1 MLNEQKNAILSLFN
15 DALVSMSVDN
25 AQILLERP
33 KVAAHGDLACNVA
46 MQLARQLKKNPRAIA
61 TELIE
66 RIQSLPQSKEL
77 IESFEIAGPGFINMR
92 LSQQAKTFAIREVLR
107 LGSDFG
113 KNKDHAGES
122 ILIEYVSA
130 NPTGPLHLGHARQGA
145 LGDVLSNLMRTQGWN
160 VCREFYYND
169 AGVQIQTLTE
179 SVRLRIKELLG
190 ETITFPENGY
200 QGLYIKDIAK
210 DFLDKKTIR
219 TRDGQEITASGNV
232 EDVDSIRAFSVGYL
246 KNEQDSDLNALG
258 VSFDNFYLESSLY
271 SDGLVERAVNALI
284 ASGHTYEQDGALWLR
299 TTDFKEFGDDKDRV
313 MRKQDGHYTYFVPDV
328 AYHLSKFE
336 RGFVKA
342 VDIQGSDHHGTT
354 ARVRI
359 GVQVAGQQLGLNVP
373 KVFPVYVLH
382 KMLKVIKNG
391 EEVKMSKRSGTY
403 VTLRDLVNWVGKD
416 AARFFLVSRKA
427 DSEFVFDIDLALS
440 QSDENPVYYL
450 QYAHARI
457 CSVFA
462 QAKEKGFSIPTQEA
476 IAEMDLSA
484 LSDKN
489 AQALIARISE
499 FPETLS
505 VAAKECAPHT
515 LCFYLK
521 DLAGDFHAFYNAE
534 RVLVEDEAVRNA
546 RLALLLAATRSLS
559 GATKWL
565 GSSGRQRSGK
575 NVRNFY
581 GCQSKK
587 RIFLARCHVGCLGR
601 LYSLRRPGFIY
612 HKCSDSLCGKSAKA
626 VNTCGCCCP

>member
-15 DALVSMSVDN
+15 DALVSMGVDN

-66 RIQSLPQSKEL
+66 KIQSLPQSKEL

-190 ETITFPENGY
+190 KTITFPENGY

-546 RLALLLAATRSLS
+546 RLALLLAARQVLRN
-559 GATKWL
+559 GLDLL
-565 GSSGRQRSGK
+565 G
-575 NVRNFY
+575 V
-581 GCQSKK
+581 
-587 RIFLARCHVGCLGR
+587 
-601 LYSLRRPGFIY
+601 
-612 HKCSDSLCGKSAKA
+612 SAPEKM
-626 VNTCGCCCP
+626 

>member
-1 MLNEQKNAILSLFN
+1 MLNDQKIAIASLFN
-15 DALVSMSVDN
+15 EALKNMGMAEAAV
-25 AQILLERP
+25 LLERP

-46 MQLARQLKKNPRAIA
+46 MQLARQLEKNPRQIA

-66 RIQSLPQSKEL
+66 QLKTLPATQSL
-77 IESFEIAGPGFINMR
+77 IEEFEIAGPGFINMR
-92 LSQQAKTFAIREVLR
+92 LSQQAKTFAVREVLR
-107 LGSDFG
+107 LGSDYG
-113 KNKDHAGES
+113 KSQAHQGES

-145 LGDVLSNLMRTQGWN
+145 LGDVLSNLMKSQGWK

-179 SVRLRIKELLG
+179 SVRLRIKELQG

-219 TRDGQEITASGNV
+219 TRDGQTITASGDA
-232 EDVDSIRAFSVGYL
+232 EDIASIRAFSVGYL

-284 ASGHTYEQDGALWLR
+284 SSGHTYEQDGALWLR

-313 MRKQDGHYTYFVPDV
+313 MRKKDGTFTYFVPDV

-336 RGFVKA
+336 RGFIKA

-359 GVQVAGQQLGLNVP
+359 GVQVAGKQLGLNIP

-382 KMLKVIKNG
+382 KMLKVVKNG

-403 VTLRDLVNWVGKD
+403 VTLRDLVNWVGRD

-457 CSVFA
+457 CSVLA
-462 QAKEKGFSIPTQEA
+462 QAKEKGFSVPTADEVAQ
-476 IAEMDLSA
+476 MDLGA

-534 RVLVEDEAVRNA
+534 RVLVDDDKTRNA
-546 RLALLLAATRSLS
+546 RLALLLAARQVLRN
-559 GATKWL
+559 GLDLL
-565 GSSGRQRSGK
+565 G
-575 NVRNFY
+575 
-581 GCQSKK
+581 
-587 RIFLARCHVGCLGR
+587 I
-601 LYSLRRPGFIY
+601 
-612 HKCSDSLCGKSAKA
+612 SAPEKM
-626 VNTCGCCCP
+626 

>member
-1 MLNEQKNAILSLFN
+1 MLNDQKIAISSLFN
-15 DALVSMSVDN
+15 EALKNMGVSEVT
-25 AQILLERP
+25 ILLERP

-46 MQLARQLKKNPRAIA
+46 MQLARQLKKNPRQIA
-61 TELIE
+61 TDLIE
-66 RIQSLPQSKEL
+66 QLQALPATQNL
-77 IESFEIAGPGFINMR
+77 IAEFEIAGPGFINMR
-92 LSQQAKTFAIREVLR
+92 LSQEAKTFAVREVLR
-107 LGSDFG
+107 LGSDYG
-113 KNKDHAGES
+113 KSQTHQGEK

-145 LGDVLSNLMRTQGWN
+145 LGDVLSNLMKSQGWQ

-179 SVRLRIKELLG
+179 SVRLRIKELNG
-190 ETITFPENGY
+190 ETVTFPENGY
-200 QGLYIKDIAK
+200 QGLYIKDIAR
-210 DFLDKKTIR
+210 DFLDKKTIN
-219 TRDGQEITASGNV
+219 TRDGQTITASGDV
-232 EDVDSIRAFSVGYL
+232 EDLAGIRAFSVGYL

-313 MRKQDGHYTYFVPDV
+313 MRKKDGTFTYFVPDV

-336 RGFVKA
+336 RGFIKA

-359 GVQVAGQQLGLNVP
+359 GVQVAGKQLGLNVP

-382 KMLKVIKNG
+382 KMLKVVKNG

-403 VTLRDLVNWVGKD
+403 VTLRDLVNWVGRD

-457 CSVFA
+457 CSVLA
-462 QAKEKGFSIPTQEA
+462 QAKEKGFSIPTADA
-476 IAEMDLSA
+476 IAQMDLTA

-499 FPETLS
+499 FSETLS

-534 RVLVEDEAVRNA
+534 RVLVEDERTRNA
-546 RLALLLAATRSLS
+546 RLALLLAARQVLRN
-559 GATKWL
+559 GLDLL
-565 GSSGRQRSGK
+565 G
-575 NVRNFY
+575 
-581 GCQSKK
+581 
-587 RIFLARCHVGCLGR
+587 I
-601 LYSLRRPGFIY
+601 
-612 HKCSDSLCGKSAKA
+612 SAPEKM
-626 VNTCGCCCP
+626 

>member
-1 MLNEQKNAILSLFN
+1 MKPFPASSVGEGVFFVIARSNTMLNEQKNAILSLFN
-15 DALVSMSVDN
+15 DALVSMGVDN

-476 IAEMDLSA
+476 IAEMDLSV

-546 RLALLLAATRSLS
+546 RLALLLAARQVLRN
-559 GATKWL
+559 GLDLL
-565 GSSGRQRSGK
+565 G
-575 NVRNFY
+575 V
-581 GCQSKK
+581 
-587 RIFLARCHVGCLGR
+587 
-601 LYSLRRPGFIY
+601 
-612 HKCSDSLCGKSAKA
+612 SAPEKM
-626 VNTCGCCCP
+626 

>member
-534 RVLVEDEAVRNA
+534 RVLVEDETVRNA
-546 RLALLLAATRSLS
+546 RLALLLAARQVLRN
-559 GATKWL
+559 GLDLL
-565 GSSGRQRSGK
+565 G
-575 NVRNFY
+575 V
-581 GCQSKK
+581 
-587 RIFLARCHVGCLGR
+587 
-601 LYSLRRPGFIY
+601 
-612 HKCSDSLCGKSAKA
+612 SAPEKM
-626 VNTCGCCCP
+626 

>member
-15 DALVSMSVDN
+15 DALVSMGVDN

-46 MQLARQLKKNPRAIA
+46 MQLARQLKKNPRVIA
-61 TELIE
+61 TELIDK
-66 RIQSLPQSKEL
+66 IQSLPQSKEL

-107 LGSDFG
+107 LGRDFG
-113 KNKDHAGES
+113 KNKDHDGES

-190 ETITFPENGY
+190 EAITFPENGY

-219 TRDGQEITASGNV
+219 TRDGQEITASGDV

-462 QAKEKGFSIPTQEA
+462 QAKEKGFSIPNQEA

-546 RLALLLAATRSLS
+546 RLALLLAARQVLRN
-559 GATKWL
+559 GLDLL
-565 GSSGRQRSGK
+565 G
-575 NVRNFY
+575 V
-581 GCQSKK
+581 
-587 RIFLARCHVGCLGR
+587 
-601 LYSLRRPGFIY
+601 
-612 HKCSDSLCGKSAKA
+612 SAPEKM
-626 VNTCGCCCP
+626 

>member
-1 MLNEQKNAILSLFN
+1 MLNDQKTAIASLFN
-15 DALVSMSVDN
+15 DALRSMGVEE
-25 AQILLERP
+25 ATVLLERP

-61 TELIE
+61 TDIIEHIEALPQAKALIE
-66 RIQSLPQSKEL
+66 K
-77 IESFEIAGPGFINMR
+77 FEIAGPGFINMR
-92 LSQQAKTFAIREVLR
+92 LSQDAKTFAVREVLR
-107 LGSDFG
+107 LGSEFG
-113 KNKDHAGES
+113 KNKDHDGES

-145 LGDVLSNLMRTQGWN
+145 LGDVLSNLMKTQGWN

-179 SVRLRIKELLG
+179 SVRLRIKELQG

-200 QGLYIKDIAK
+200 QGFYIKDIAR

-219 TRDGQEITASGNV
+219 TRDGQEITASGDV
-232 EDVDSIRAFSVGYL
+232 EDVANIRTFSVGYL

-271 SDGLVERAVNALI
+271 SRGLVERAVNALI

-299 TTDFKEFGDDKDRV
+299 TTDFEEFGDDKDRV
-313 MRKQDGHYTYFVPDV
+313 MRKKDGTFTYFVPDV

-336 RGFVKA
+336 RGFIKA

-359 GVQVAGQQLGLNVP
+359 GVQVAGKQLGLDIP

-382 KMLKVIKNG
+382 KMLKVIKDG
-391 EEVKMSKRSGTY
+391 QEVKMSKRSGTY
-403 VTLRDLVNWVGKD
+403 VTLRDLVNWVGRD
-416 AARFFLVSRKA
+416 AARFFLVSHKA

-462 QAKEKGFSIPTQEA
+462 QAKDKGFELPSPADIEQ
-476 IAEMDLSA
+476 MDLSA
-484 LSDKN
+484 LSDQY

-499 FPETLS
+499 FPETLT

-534 RVLVEDEAVRNA
+534 RVLVDDEKIRNA
-546 RLALLLAATRSLS
+546 RLALLMAARQVLRN
-559 GATKWL
+559 GLDLL
-565 GSSGRQRSGK
+565 G
-575 NVRNFY
+575 V
-581 GCQSKK
+581 
-587 RIFLARCHVGCLGR
+587 
-601 LYSLRRPGFIY
+601 
-612 HKCSDSLCGKSAKA
+612 SAPEKM
-626 VNTCGCCCP
+626 

>member
-15 DALVSMSVDN
+15 DALVSMGVDN

-373 KVFPVYVLH
+373 KVFPIYVLH

-462 QAKEKGFSIPTQEA
+462 QAKEKGFSIPTQET

-546 RLALLLAATRSLS
+546 RLVLLLAARQVLRN
-559 GATKWL
+559 GLDLL
-565 GSSGRQRSGK
+565 G
-575 NVRNFY
+575 V
-581 GCQSKK
+581 
-587 RIFLARCHVGCLGR
+587 
-601 LYSLRRPGFIY
+601 
-612 HKCSDSLCGKSAKA
+612 SAPEKM
-626 VNTCGCCCP
+626 

>member
-15 DALVSMSVDN
+15 DALVSMGVDN

-190 ETITFPENGY
+190 EAITFPENGY

-219 TRDGQEITASGNV
+219 TRDGQEITASGDV

-546 RLALLLAATRSLS
+546 RLALLLAARQVLRN
-559 GATKWL
+559 GLDLL
-565 GSSGRQRSGK
+565 G
-575 NVRNFY
+575 V
-581 GCQSKK
+581 
-587 RIFLARCHVGCLGR
+587 
-601 LYSLRRPGFIY
+601 
-612 HKCSDSLCGKSAKA
+612 SAPEKM
-626 VNTCGCCCP
+626 

>member
-15 DALVSMSVDN
+15 DALVSMGVDN

-107 LGSDFG
+107 LGSNFG

-200 QGLYIKDIAK
+200 QGLYIKDIAR

-484 LSDKN
+484 VSDKN

-546 RLALLLAATRSLS
+546 RLALLLAARQVLRN
-559 GATKWL
+559 GLDLL
-565 GSSGRQRSGK
+565 G
-575 NVRNFY
+575 V
-581 GCQSKK
+581 
-587 RIFLARCHVGCLGR
+587 
-601 LYSLRRPGFIY
+601 
-612 HKCSDSLCGKSAKA
+612 SAPEKM
-626 VNTCGCCCP
+626 

>member
-546 RLALLLAATRSLS
+546 RLALLLA
-559 GATKWL
+559 
-565 GSSGRQRSGK
+565 
-575 NVRNFY
+575 V
-581 GCQSKK
+581 
-587 RIFLARCHVGCLGR
+587 
-601 LYSLRRPGFIY
+601 
-612 HKCSDSLCGKSAKA
+612 
-626 VNTCGCCCP
+626 

>member
-15 DALVSMSVDN
+15 DTLVSMSVDN

-462 QAKEKGFSIPTQEA
+462 QAKEKGFSIPNQEA

-546 RLALLLAATRSLS
+546 RLALLLAARQVLRN
-559 GATKWL
+559 GLDLL
-565 GSSGRQRSGK
+565 G
-575 NVRNFY
+575 V
-581 GCQSKK
+581 
-587 RIFLARCHVGCLGR
+587 
-601 LYSLRRPGFIY
+601 
-612 HKCSDSLCGKSAKA
+612 SAPEKM
-626 VNTCGCCCP
+626 

>member
-15 DALVSMSVDN
+15 DALVSMRVDN

-299 TTDFKEFGDDKDRV
+299 TTGFKEFGDDKDRV

-546 RLALLLAATRSLS
+546 RLALLLAARQVLRN
-559 GATKWL
+559 GLDLL
-565 GSSGRQRSGK
+565 G
-575 NVRNFY
+575 V
-581 GCQSKK
+581 
-587 RIFLARCHVGCLGR
+587 
-601 LYSLRRPGFIY
+601 
-612 HKCSDSLCGKSAKA
+612 SAPEKM
-626 VNTCGCCCP
+626 

>member
-15 DALVSMSVDN
+15 DALVSMGVDN

-66 RIQSLPQSKEL
+66 KIQSLPQSKEL

-122 ILIEYVSA
+122 ILIEYVYA

-546 RLALLLAATRSLS
+546 RLALLLAARQVLRN
-559 GATKWL
+559 GLDLL
-565 GSSGRQRSGK
+565 G
-575 NVRNFY
+575 V
-581 GCQSKK
+581 
-587 RIFLARCHVGCLGR
+587 
-601 LYSLRRPGFIY
+601 
-612 HKCSDSLCGKSAKA
+612 SAPEKM
-626 VNTCGCCCP
+626 

>member
-1 MLNEQKNAILSLFN
+1 MLNDQKTAIASLFN
-15 DALVSMSVDN
+15 DALRSMGVEE
-25 AQILLERP
+25 ATVLLERP

-61 TELIE
+61 TDIIEHIQALPQAKALIE
-66 RIQSLPQSKEL
+66 K
-77 IESFEIAGPGFINMR
+77 FEIAGPGFINMR
-92 LSQQAKTFAIREVLR
+92 LSQDAKTFAVREVLR
-107 LGSDFG
+107 LGTDFG
-113 KNKDHAGES
+113 KNKDHDGES

-145 LGDVLSNLMRTQGWN
+145 LGDVLSNLMKTQGWN

-179 SVRLRIKELLG
+179 SVRLRIKELQG

-200 QGLYIKDIAK
+200 QGLYIKDIAR

-219 TRDGQEITASGNV
+219 TRDGQEITASGDV
-232 EDVDSIRAFSVGYL
+232 EDVANIRAFSVGYL

-271 SDGLVERAVNALI
+271 SQGLVARAVNALI

-299 TTDFKEFGDDKDRV
+299 TTDFEEFGDDKDRV
-313 MRKQDGHYTYFVPDV
+313 MRKKDGTFTYFVPDV

-336 RGFVKA
+336 RGFIKA

-359 GVQVAGQQLGLNVP
+359 GVQVAGKQLGLDIP

-382 KMLKVIKNG
+382 KMLKVIKDG
-391 EEVKMSKRSGTY
+391 QEVKMSKRSGTY
-403 VTLRDLVNWVGKD
+403 VTLRDLVNWVGRD

-462 QAKEKGFSIPTQEA
+462 QAKDKGFSLPSPADIEQ
-476 IAEMDLSA
+476 MDLSA
-484 LSDKN
+484 LSDQY

-499 FPETLS
+499 FPETLT

-534 RVLVEDEAVRNA
+534 RVLVDDEKVRNA
-546 RLALLLAATRSLS
+546 RLALLMAARQVLQN
-559 GATKWL
+559 GLDLL
-565 GSSGRQRSGK
+565 G
-575 NVRNFY
+575 V
-581 GCQSKK
+581 
-587 RIFLARCHVGCLGR
+587 
-601 LYSLRRPGFIY
+601 
-612 HKCSDSLCGKSAKA
+612 SAPEKM
-626 VNTCGCCCP
+626 

>member
-1 MLNEQKNAILSLFN
+1 MLNEQKNAILSLFS
-15 DALVSMSVDN
+15 DALVSMGVDN

-107 LGSDFG
+107 LGGEFG

-546 RLALLLAATRSLS
+546 RLALLLAARQVLRN
-559 GATKWL
+559 GLDLL
-565 GSSGRQRSGK
+565 G
-575 NVRNFY
+575 V
-581 GCQSKK
+581 
-587 RIFLARCHVGCLGR
+587 
-601 LYSLRRPGFIY
+601 
-612 HKCSDSLCGKSAKA
+612 SAPEKM
-626 VNTCGCCCP
+626 

>member
-15 DALVSMSVDN
+15 DALVSMGVDN

-66 RIQSLPQSKEL
+66 KIQSLPQSKEL

-107 LGSDFG
+107 LGGEFG
-113 KNKDHAGES
+113 KNKDHAGEN

-190 ETITFPENGY
+190 KTITFPENGY

-219 TRDGQEITASGNV
+219 TRDGQEITASGDV

-546 RLALLLAATRSLS
+546 RLALLLAARQVLRN
-559 GATKWL
+559 GLDLL
-565 GSSGRQRSGK
+565 G
-575 NVRNFY
+575 V
-581 GCQSKK
+581 
-587 RIFLARCHVGCLGR
+587 
-601 LYSLRRPGFIY
+601 
-612 HKCSDSLCGKSAKA
+612 SAPEKM
-626 VNTCGCCCP
+626 

>member
-15 DALVSMSVDN
+15 DALVSMGVDN

-440 QSDENPVYYL
+440 QSDETPAYYL

-476 IAEMDLSA
+476 ITEMDLSA

-546 RLALLLAATRSLS
+546 RLALLLAARQVLRN
-559 GATKWL
+559 GLDLL
-565 GSSGRQRSGK
+565 G
-575 NVRNFY
+575 V
-581 GCQSKK
+581 
-587 RIFLARCHVGCLGR
+587 
-601 LYSLRRPGFIY
+601 
-612 HKCSDSLCGKSAKA
+612 SAPEKM
-626 VNTCGCCCP
+626 

>member
-66 RIQSLPQSKEL
+66 RIQSLPQPKEL

-546 RLALLLAATRSLS
+546 RLALLLAARQVLRN
-559 GATKWL
+559 GLDLL
-565 GSSGRQRSGK
+565 G
-575 NVRNFY
+575 V
-581 GCQSKK
+581 
-587 RIFLARCHVGCLGR
+587 
-601 LYSLRRPGFIY
+601 
-612 HKCSDSLCGKSAKA
+612 SAPEKM
-626 VNTCGCCCP
+626 

>member
-1 MLNEQKNAILSLFN
+1 MLNEQKNAILSLFS
-15 DALVSMSVDN
+15 DALVSMGVDN

-46 MQLARQLKKNPRAIA
+46 MQLARQLKKNPRVIA
-61 TELIE
+61 TELIDK
-66 RIQSLPQSKEL
+66 IQSLPQSKEL

-113 KNKDHAGES
+113 KNKDHDGES

-190 ETITFPENGY
+190 EAITFPENGY

-219 TRDGQEITASGNV
+219 TRDGQEITASGDV

-462 QAKEKGFSIPTQEA
+462 QAKEKGFSIPNQEA

-546 RLALLLAATRSLS
+546 RLALLLAARQVLRN
-559 GATKWL
+559 GLDLL
-565 GSSGRQRSGK
+565 G
-575 NVRNFY
+575 V
-581 GCQSKK
+581 
-587 RIFLARCHVGCLGR
+587 
-601 LYSLRRPGFIY
+601 
-612 HKCSDSLCGKSAKA
+612 SAPEKM
-626 VNTCGCCCP
+626 

>member
-15 DALVSMSVDN
+15 DALVSMGVDN

-66 RIQSLPQSKEL
+66 RIQSLPQSIEL
-77 IESFEIAGPGFINMR
+77 FESFEIAGPGFINMR

-190 ETITFPENGY
+190 ETIIFPENGY

-546 RLALLLAATRSLS
+546 RLALLLAARQVLRN
-559 GATKWL
+559 GLDLL
-565 GSSGRQRSGK
+565 G
-575 NVRNFY
+575 V
-581 GCQSKK
+581 
-587 RIFLARCHVGCLGR
+587 
-601 LYSLRRPGFIY
+601 
-612 HKCSDSLCGKSAKA
+612 SAPEKM
-626 VNTCGCCCP
+626 

>member
-1 MLNEQKNAILSLFN
+1 MCGRGGFVLNIFVIARSNTMLNEQKNAILSLFN
-15 DALVSMSVDN
+15 DALVSMGVDN

-546 RLALLLAATRSLS
+546 RLALLLAARQVLRN
-559 GATKWL
+559 GLDLL
-565 GSSGRQRSGK
+565 G
-575 NVRNFY
+575 V
-581 GCQSKK
+581 
-587 RIFLARCHVGCLGR
+587 
-601 LYSLRRPGFIY
+601 
-612 HKCSDSLCGKSAKA
+612 SAPEKM
-626 VNTCGCCCP
+626 

>member
-15 DALVSMSVDN
+15 DALVSMGVDN

-66 RIQSLPQSKEL
+66 KIQSLPQSKEL

-92 LSQQAKTFAIREVLR
+92 MSQQAKTFAIREVLR

-546 RLALLLAATRSLS
+546 RLALLLAARQVLRN
-559 GATKWL
+559 GLDLL
-565 GSSGRQRSGK
+565 G
-575 NVRNFY
+575 V
-581 GCQSKK
+581 
-587 RIFLARCHVGCLGR
+587 
-601 LYSLRRPGFIY
+601 
-612 HKCSDSLCGKSAKA
+612 SAPEKM
-626 VNTCGCCCP
+626 

>member
-462 QAKEKGFSIPTQEA
+462 QAKEKGFSIPNQEA

-546 RLALLLAATRSLS
+546 RLALLLAARQVLRN
-559 GATKWL
+559 GLDLL
-565 GSSGRQRSGK
+565 G
-575 NVRNFY
+575 V
-581 GCQSKK
+581 
-587 RIFLARCHVGCLGR
+587 
-601 LYSLRRPGFIY
+601 
-612 HKCSDSLCGKSAKA
+612 SAPEKM
-626 VNTCGCCCP
+626 

>member
-1 MLNEQKNAILSLFN
+1 MLNDQKIAISSLFN
-15 DALVSMSVDN
+15 EALKNMGVSEVT
-25 AQILLERP
+25 ILLERP

-46 MQLARQLKKNPRAIA
+46 MQLARQLKKNPRQIA
-61 TELIE
+61 TDLIE
-66 RIQSLPQSKEL
+66 QLQALPATQNL
-77 IESFEIAGPGFINMR
+77 IAEFEIAGPGFINMR
-92 LSQQAKTFAIREVLR
+92 LSQEAKTFAVREVLR
-107 LGSDFG
+107 LGSDYG
-113 KNKDHAGES
+113 KSQAHKGEK

-145 LGDVLSNLMRTQGWN
+145 LGDVLSNLMKSQGWQ

-179 SVRLRIKELLG
+179 SVRLRIKELNG
-190 ETITFPENGY
+190 ETVTFPENGY
-200 QGLYIKDIAK
+200 QGLYIKDIAR
-210 DFLDKKTIR
+210 DFLDKKTIN
-219 TRDGQEITASGNV
+219 TRDGQTITASGDV
-232 EDVDSIRAFSVGYL
+232 EDLAGIRAFSVGYL

-313 MRKQDGHYTYFVPDV
+313 MRKKDGTFTYFVPDV

-336 RGFVKA
+336 RGFIKA

-359 GVQVAGQQLGLNVP
+359 GVQVAGKQLGLNVP

-382 KMLKVIKNG
+382 KMLKVVKNG

-403 VTLRDLVNWVGKD
+403 VTLRDLVNWVGRD

-457 CSVFA
+457 CSVLA
-462 QAKEKGFSIPTQEA
+462 QAKGKGFSIPTADA
-476 IAEMDLSA
+476 IAQMDLTA

-499 FPETLS
+499 FSETLS

-534 RVLVEDEAVRNA
+534 RVLVEDERTRNA
-546 RLALLLAATRSLS
+546 RLALLLAARQVLRN
-559 GATKWL
+559 GLDLL
-565 GSSGRQRSGK
+565 G
-575 NVRNFY
+575 
-581 GCQSKK
+581 
-587 RIFLARCHVGCLGR
+587 I
-601 LYSLRRPGFIY
+601 
-612 HKCSDSLCGKSAKA
+612 SAPEKM
-626 VNTCGCCCP
+626 

>member
-15 DALVSMSVDN
+15 DALVSMGVDN

-190 ETITFPENGY
+190 ETIIFPENGY

-546 RLALLLAATRSLS
+546 RLALLLAARQVLRN
-559 GATKWL
+559 GLDLL
-565 GSSGRQRSGK
+565 G
-575 NVRNFY
+575 V
-581 GCQSKK
+581 
-587 RIFLARCHVGCLGR
+587 
-601 LYSLRRPGFIY
+601 
-612 HKCSDSLCGKSAKA
+612 SAPEKM
-626 VNTCGCCCP
+626 